1 MQKKISSIF
10 YNYNLLWKFFDKWG
24 HSTFTQLFKGK
35 DQTFDT
41 TLTGMKMKMIFC
53 AKQKAVHDKNV
64 FDFYYQ
70 LYSSEL
76 EISN

>member
-1 MQKKISSIF
+1 
-10 YNYNLLWKFFDKWG
+10 
-24 HSTFTQLFKGK
+24 
-35 DQTFDT
+35 
-41 TLTGMKMKMIFC
+41 MKMIFC

-76 EISN
+76 EISY